1 MFMLLYV
8 LLYLM
13 LSFFQSE
20 KATEMH
26 RLRCCDGSNEN
37 NEIQKSYSILTSITP
52 GNDRNVDAFLSQVHK

>member
-1 MFMLLYV
+1 MFILLYV
-8 LLYLM
+8 LLYLT

-52 GNDRNVDAFLSQVHK
+52 GNDRNVDAFLSQVYK